1 MPCIRNDNGQT
12 IPGAQGQC
20 PIGSSWMPES
30 QQLTALTAAEKDIM
44 QNAEKGTG
52 IFGQDV
58 FGAGGVDIGPSTIK
72 TGITTGLG
80 ALASAPFLKAGF
92 NYGKK
97 KVLDPKNISRLK
109 TLMNKAFRR
118 FDEPVRAAYPIMN
131 KAQQAAWRKANPG
144 KWNLDKLKLLGWG
157 GAGGLSIQMLMDS
170 LGDNDTVT
178 KGELSEKQKTLMA
191 DGPEGRRGRA
201 TLNPQETSRS
211 GGTFEQTSMQKLGA
225 NMKDP
230 KWWTESISGLP
241 SDTRL
246 MRMGQLMDY
255 YGKKPKGREAATA
268 PAELWAKNEAA
279 SQAAKAKVLA
289 AGNSSGSSFLSK
301 MGGDQQ
307 LAAIKKAVDDKLG
320 FNDYYPFNQSSKAE
334 QEQTYNLVVADIQ
347 QGMAA
352 GKTYQQ
358 AYIDALAKVTK

>member
-1 MPCIRNDNGQT
+1 MPCMMNGKPV
-12 IPGAQGQC
+12 PGAFGYC
-20 PIGSSWMPES
+20 PTGSKWEDNVVPSAPVEPNADPSQFGYGMDEESLRIMQEDTPLQRIDISPGTALKAGAGLAMSAPLIRSGFNALKNNKGAIGSK
-30 QQLTALTAAEKDIM
+30 LKDLMGKLIM
-44 QNAEKGTG
+44 KKSTTYPINSAEKGWAWYKG
-52 IFGQDV
+52 LK
-58 FGAGGVDIGPSTIK
+58 GVDK
-72 TGITTGLG
+72 V
-80 ALASAPFLKAGF
+80 KAM
-92 NYGKK
+92 
-97 KVLDPKNISRLK
+97 S
-109 TLMNKAFRR
+109 
-118 FDEPVRAAYPIMN
+118 
-131 KAQQAAWRKANPG
+131 
-144 KWNLDKLKLLGWG
+144 LLGTG
-157 GAGGLSIQMLMDS
+157 VAIQQVMSSMTGEDEDSKAKPAPAFMNDAQRMSQMDNS
-170 LGDNDTVT
+170 VP
-178 KGELSEKQKTLMA
+178 EKT
-191 DGPEGRRGRA
+191 
-201 TLNPQETSRS
+201 T
-211 GGTFEQTSMQKLGA
+211 MQKLGD

-255 YGKKPKGREAATA
+255 YGKKPKGRQASTA